1 MAACGGPRNTTLPAA
16 LQYQAFAPSPTSG
29 RCSLPLSPLPLM
41 FQPPWASLGFFIHPK
56 VVFALGLLHLFP
68 LPVILFLLQGSV

>member
-1 MAACGGPRNTTLPAA
+1 MAACGPQNTISPAA

-29 RCSLPLSPLPLM
+29 LCSLPLSPLPLM
-41 FQPPWASLGFFIHPK
+41 FQPPWASLGFLKHPK

-68 LPVILFLLQGSV
+68 LPGILFLLQGSV